1 MLVRFFNALDIRA
14 EIGESSI
21 FAFHLSPPA
30 FDLRFHLASAYGISG
45 ASRFHRLTTS
55 LGLLSVRI
63 DVGCRAFHPLE
74 ARVGSFQLVPSSSTP
89 AALLRS
95 QASR

>member
-45 ASRFHRLTTS
+45 ASRFHRLTT
-55 LGLLSVRI
+55 GFVTFERQ
-63 DVGCRAFHPLE
+63 D
-74 ARVGSFQLVPSSSTP
+74 
-89 AALLRS
+89 
-95 QASR
+95 

>member
-30 FDLRFHLASAYGISG
+30 FDLRFHLASAMEFQAPAGSIG
-45 ASRFHRLTTS
+45 LPPALTGFVTYAP
-55 LGLLSVRI
+55 LL
-63 DVGCRAFHPLE
+63 
-74 ARVGSFQLVPSSSTP
+74 
-89 AALLRS
+89 
-95 QASR
+95 